1 MIKFRILTTLMKIQ
15 NNDWRLTSTLK
26 VRQPAAQHEAT
37 RRSRIGA
44 KKIEEARMYRGTAG
58 DRHLVTRVAAS

>member
-1 MIKFRILTTLMKIQ
+1 MLENLNSSPSSHNSR
-15 NNDWRLTSTLK
+15 RASTLK
-26 VRQPAAQHEAT
+26 VRQLAAQHEAT

-44 KKIEEARMYRGTAG
+44 KKIEEARMYRGAAG